1 MSAYRFFSLKS
12 PLLLASSVLA
22 SFFILTAASASDVLT
37 NRNDNSRSGVV
48 SDETALTPANVGRLK
63 ILFQKNVNG
72 QVYAQPLCVSNQLV
86 FRHGFSQGNHDVVI
100 VATEHGSVYTF
111 DAVTG
116 ALYWQVSLLS
126 PGFTFIHPAKD
137 PNILCFTRQEPDD
150 CITATPVIDRQAG
163 TNGRIFV
170 VAVETDGKGHYDY
183 KLHALDLAT
192 GQDALTPAVVAAS
205 VTGNGP
211 ATTFP
216 PATQRSR
223 AGLLLSGGVIYIAFA
238 SYCDNPPYA
247 GWLIGY
253 KESDLSQVAVFSD
266 NPNGSPASTFLPDGS
281 GGGIWQGGLGPAA
294 DLTGL
299 IYLATGNGPFDETL
313 TTAGF
318 PSNQDFGDSVLKL
331 ATNNGLNVSDY
342 FTPFDELNDA
352 ENDHDVGS
360 GGVVLLP
367 PIFDTSGGA
376 HNLAVTAGK
385 DGNLF
390 LLDRNN
396 FGKFNPSANNVYQEI
411 PGAVGAHGFTAAAF
425 IQNSLYISGQITP
438 IKRFVFDF
446 TNPNKPVL
454 NPTPA
459 AQTVQHGFGFPGC
472 TPAISSNSGL
482 RVIVWAYENARMH
495 AVLHAYDPVSLKELF
510 NSGTQ
515 LPVGIVFAVPTVFS
529 GKVYVGTSTS
539 VVAFGL

>member
-1 MSAYRFFSLKS
+1 MKS

-22 SFFILTAASASDVLT
+22 SFFVLTAASASDVLT
-37 NRNDNSRSGVV
+37 NRNDNFRSGVV
-48 SDETALTPANVGRLK
+48 SDETGLTPVNVGSLK
-63 ILFQKNVNG
+63 ILFQKNVDG

-86 FRHGFSQGNHDVVI
+86 FSHGVPQGNRDVVI

-111 DAVTG
+111 DAVSG

-126 PGFTFIHPAKD
+126 PGYTFIRPHKD
-137 PNILCFTRQEPDD
+137 PNINFCFTRQEPDD
-150 CITATPVIDRQAG
+150 SITATPVIDRQAG

-205 VTGNGP
+205 VTGKGP

-216 PATQRSR
+216 TVTQRSR

-253 KESDLSQVAVFSD
+253 KESDLSQVAVFND

-299 IYLATGNGPFDETL
+299 IYLATGTGPFDETL
-313 TTAGF
+313 TAAGF
-318 PSNQDFGDSVLKL
+318 PSNLDFGDSVLKL
-331 ATNNGLNVSDY
+331 TTNNGLNVSDY

-352 ENDHDVGS
+352 EHDHDVGA

-367 PIFDTSGGA
+367 PILDTLREA

-385 DGNLF
+385 DGNLY

-411 PGAVGAHGFTAAAF
+411 SGAVGAHGFTAAAF
-425 IQNSLYISGQITP
+425 FRNSLYISGQSTP
-438 IKRFVFDF
+438 IKRFVFVF
-446 TNPNKPVL
+446 TNPSKPVL

-459 AQTVQHGFGFPGC
+459 AQTVQLGFGFPGC
-472 TPAISSNSGL
+472 TPAISSNGGL
-482 RVIVWAYENARMH
+482 DGIVWAYENARMH
-495 AVLHAYDPVSLKELF
+495 AVLHAYDPASLKELF

-515 LPVGIVFAVPTVFS
+515 LPIGIVFAVPTVFS
-529 GKVYVGTSTS
+529 RKVYLGTSTS